1 MEACDIRSRSMAR
14 DIHKFNLV
22 GAWGSKLR
30 TVAGYRCERCDV
42 LYVTMNL
49 TADLSGRIFAMDP
62 DGREIELSEMEAGTC
77 HASE

>member
-1 MEACDIRSRSMAR
+1 VAR
-14 DIHKFNLV
+14 DTHCFVLL

-30 TVAGYRCERCDV
+30 SVAGYRCARCDV

-62 DGREIELSEMEAGTC
+62 DGREIELTEMEARIC
-77 HASE
+77 DAFSR

>member
-1 MEACDIRSRSMAR
+1 MAGEN
-14 DIHKFNLV
+14 HKFNLV

-49 TADLSGRIFAMDP
+49 TADVSGRIFAMDP
-62 DGREIELSEMEAGTC
+62 DGREIEVSEMKARTC
-77 HASE
+77 DAS